1 MKKGSTVLYVLRL
14 TVTLLLITAIV
25 AALLSLIN
33 GITAPIIADRNQR
46 KIQEAVQAVL
56 PGGGDPMEFADDTG
70 LVTQVYK
77 GENGY
82 AVQVAPVGFDG
93 EITMMVGIGPDGKV
107 LGISIINQTETAG
120 LGAVCA
126 AKNSAGQAFRDQFI
140 GMSGTLA
147 VEKDGGEVDAIT
159 SATITSRAVTDGV
172 NAALACVAKFG

>member
-56 PGGGDPMEFADDTG
+56 PGGGDPVEFADDTG